1 MGLREITLRFDDEV
15 SLRVEF
21 KENLNWFKEEFDI
34 LFEDRKQNFTELDK
48 KIATQMLDQLS
59 ETMNKYNYESFL
71 FLLVSALNEIEE
83 KYSDLF

>member
-1 MGLREITLRFDDEV
+1 MREITLRFDDEV

-34 LFEDRKQNFTELDK
+34 LFENRRQNFTELDK
-48 KIATQMLDQLS
+48 KIANQMLDQLS
-59 ETMNKYNYESFL
+59 EIMNNYNYESFL

-83 KYSDLF
+83 KYSGLF

>member
-1 MGLREITLRFDDEV
+1 LGLREITLRFDDEV

-34 LFEDRKQNFTELDK
+34 LFENRRQNFTELDK
-48 KIATQMLDQLS
+48 KIANQMLDQLS
-59 ETMNKYNYESFL
+59 EIMNNYNYESFL

-83 KYSDLF
+83 KYSGLF